1 MLFETLSVICFIAS
15 VATLS
20 RYANPKTTSIPV
32 YILASLSWFLPTA
45 AIFLLPFD
53 ISSTSYRDCKGPDCQ
68 KPKGY
73 LESAT
78 SYFIWRC
85 LYWTLFFLTWVILP
99 ISSGYVE
106 SGHISRKLKIKQ
118 AIRNHIR
125 YNLFVGFILLI
136 ILFIITIKGYLSWH
150 NLTAFVMVAANSWG
164 IILIVTFMGVG
175 LVRIPRIVKHY
186 SNPQYL
192 LSNLE
197 KTAVSLRN
205 SVEDSELDLIE
216 SLHTFWAIPN
226 RDDTFNSIYPFFKT
240 IETENSDLFKRYR
253 QRIETYNNPVQSTQN
268 INEEYLASIR
278 KNISISYLK
287 FQVNSYQWDTAKK
300 SAFFYQDLVAAK
312 SSHYLD
318 SSIEPIKSWPTW
330 KKNLAYIWYLQL
342 APYIYFALYALF
354 TTISIAILQSEAMV
368 TIYPKWTIIG
378 ALFRYC
384 KNNSFLLEVLFFPI
398 LTKKSPFIIIHKR
411 NLHL

>member
-1 MLFETLSVICFIAS
+1 MLFKTLSAICFIAS
-15 VATLS
+15 GVTLS

-53 ISSTSYRDCKGPDCQ
+53 ISSTSYRDCKGSDCQ

-73 LESAT
+73 IESAT
-78 SYFIWRC
+78 NYFIWRC
-85 LYWTLFFLTWVILP
+85 LYWTLFFLT
-99 ISSGYVE
+99 
-106 SGHISRKLKIKQ
+106 
-118 AIRNHIR
+118 
-125 YNLFVGFILLI
+125 
-136 ILFIITIKGYLSWH
+136 WH

-164 IILIVTFMGVG
+164 IILIVSFMGVG

-197 KTAVSLRN
+197 KTAVNLRN

-216 SLHTFWAIPN
+216 SLHTFWVIPN

-240 IETENSDLFKRYR
+240 IETERYR
-253 QRIETYNNPVQSTQN
+253 QRIETYNNPVLSTQN
-268 INEEYLASIR
+268 VNEEYLASIR
-278 KNISISYLK
+278 KKISISYLK
-287 FQVNSYQWDTAKK
+287 FQVNSYQWETAKK

-318 SSIEPIKSWPTW
+318 SSIEPIKSWPSW
-330 KKNLAYIWYLQL
+330 KKNLAYIWYIQL

-354 TTISIAILQSEAMV
+354 TAISIAILQSEAMV

-384 KNNSFLLEVLFFPI
+384 KNNSFLLEVLAFPI
-398 LTKKSPFIIIHKR
+398 FINIS
-411 NLHL
+411 LS